1 MENKP
6 IKDAKGLWV
15 KGQSANPK
23 GKPKGV
29 VHKKTE
35 QWNAL
40 IESLKD
46 EHTQRFNQVLGKL
59 DDRDFIRVYLEI
71 LNYWKP
77 KLSAATNMN
86 LNASENSL
94 SLVINASDIPSF
106 PSNVDEE
113 GFTDAEEVP

>member
-1 MENKP
+1 MTNEKP
-6 IKDAKGLWV
+6 SKPHLIQKGEV
-15 KGQSANPK
+15 RNPK
-23 GKPKGV
+23 GRPTGTPN
-29 VHKKTE
+29 KKTE

-94 SLVINASDIPSF
+94 SLVINAADIPAF
-106 PSNVDEE
+106 PSNVEEE
-113 GFTDAEEVP
+113 GYTDAEEV